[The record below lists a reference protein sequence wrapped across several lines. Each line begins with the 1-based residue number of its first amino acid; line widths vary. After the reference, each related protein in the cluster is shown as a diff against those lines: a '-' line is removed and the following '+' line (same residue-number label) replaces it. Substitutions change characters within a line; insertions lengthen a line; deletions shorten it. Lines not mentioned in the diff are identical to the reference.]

1 VEQVAIGISN
11 SVGCLDVMS
20 QTADRTMEGSD
31 MRICSESTKLMPLKE
46 AVASYITEG
55 CHIGFG
61 GFSLC
66 RNAMAVSH
74 EIIRQGI
81 GNLHISSVNPA
92 FAVDILIGAGLV
104 SVVESGCLNM
114 ERIGLPRNF
123 CRALEQGQIKSEDYE
138 HLGMTL
144 RYLAGSLGLTF
155 IPTRSSLGSDITKLK
170 MMPNKKLDEGT
181 CPFTGKKYVLLPSCT
196 PDVAVIHV
204 TRADEQGNSHI
215 DGSIFSDEYIAKAS
229 QKIVIVAE
237 KIVPTEDIR
246 RNPQDTVIPAY
257 RVNAVVHQPHG
268 AYPTSVPGL
277 YDYDYKALQDYQ
289 AHARKAETF
298 KEYIDKTVHGVDSF
312 EEYLDSAVPLG
323 RVHKIACDPRLG
335 YSPWVAELVTN
346 GGRAANIQNRE
357 GYTKN
362 EMMIVA
368 AARQF
373 RDGEVAIIGTG
384 LPMAACT
391 LAMSTHAPNLEYI
404 VETGIGDVD
413 PPHAC
418 LSVADTRLLG
428 AAQPTFVRNILESL
442 GFLLSRGLADVGF
455 LGGAQIDMYG
465 NLNATSTGDYF
476 KPDKRFPGSGG
487 ANAIASCAQRGL
499 TIIKH
504 ERRRFVEKVEYIT
517 SPGFLSGGN
526 SRMEAGLG
534 GHGPDRV
541 ITDLAIMDFEPE
553 SKRMRVVSLHPGVTR
568 DMVQD
573 ATGFELLF
581 VDDLIETPPPSE
593 HELSVL
599 RERIGPVYLG

>member
-1 VEQVAIGISN
+1 
-11 SVGCLDVMS
+11 M
-20 QTADRTMEGSD
+20 TA
-31 MRICSESTKLMPLKE
+31 KE

-66 RNAMAVSH
+66 RNAMGISH

-81 GNLHISSVNPA
+81 GKLHISSLNPA

-104 SVVESGCLNM
+104 EVVEVGSLNM
-114 ERIGLPRNF
+114 ERIGLARNF
-123 CRALEQGQIKSEDYE
+123 GRAVEQGLIKSEDYE

-144 RYLAGSLGLTF
+144 RYLAGAIGLTF
-155 IPTRSSLGSDITKLK
+155 IPTKSSLGSDIARLQVLPQKK
-170 MMPNKKLDEGT
+170 MVEGN
-181 CPFTGKKYVLLPSCT
+181 CPFTGEKYMLLPACT
-196 PDVAVIHV
+196 PDVAVVHV
-204 TRADEQGNSHI
+204 TRADEQGNSQI
-215 DGSIFSDEYIAKAS
+215 DGSSFSDEYIAKAS
-229 QKIVIVAE
+229 EKIIVVAE
-237 KIVPTEDIR
+237 QIVPVEDIQS
-246 RNPQDTVIPAY
+246 NPQATVIPAY

-277 YDYDYKALQDYQ
+277 YDYDYEALQDYQ

-298 KEYIDKTVHGVDSF
+298 QEYINNTVHAFDTF
-312 EEYLDSAVPLG
+312 EEYLDSVLPVG
-323 RVHKIACDPRLG
+323 RMHKISCDPRLG
-335 YSPWVAELVTN
+335 YSPWVADLVTN
-346 GGRAANIQNRE
+346 GGGAERIIPAE
-357 GYTKN
+357 GYTSN

-373 RDGEVAIIGTG
+373 RDGEVAIVGTG

-391 LAMSTHAPNLEYI
+391 LAMCTNAPNLEYI
-404 VETGIGDVD
+404 VETGIGGVN

-428 AAQPTFVRNILESL
+428 AAKPTFVRNVLESM
-442 GFLLSRGLADVGF
+442 GFLLHRGLADVGF

-465 NLNATSTGDYF
+465 NLNATSAGDYF
-476 KPDKRFPGSGG
+476 KPSKRFPGSGG
-487 ANAIASCAQRGL
+487 ANGLASCAKRGL

-504 ERRRFVEKVEYIT
+504 EKRRFLERVDYIT

-526 SRMEAGLG
+526 SRREAGLG
-534 GHGPDRV
+534 GDGPHRV

-553 SKRMRVVSLHPGVTR
+553 SKRMRVMSLHPGVSR
-568 DMVQD
+568 EMVQE

-581 VDDLIETPPPSE
+581 ADDLVETPPPTE
-593 HELSVL
+593 TELSVL
-599 RERIGPVYLG
+599 RSRIGRVFLG